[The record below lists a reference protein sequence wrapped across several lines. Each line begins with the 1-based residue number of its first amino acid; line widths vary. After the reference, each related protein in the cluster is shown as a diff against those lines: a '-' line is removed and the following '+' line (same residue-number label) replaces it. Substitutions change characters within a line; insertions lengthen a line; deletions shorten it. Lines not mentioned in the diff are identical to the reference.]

1 MIQFNPDG
9 SISVTE
15 IKDMVILPKEQ
26 YETLVSER
34 DFYRDT
40 LKETNIILEKL
51 REAYNSSEDSVTG
64 IFLVAELKQRIIE
77 LGGSYEDLV

>member
-15 IKDMVILPKEQ
+15 INDVVILPKEQ

-40 LKETNIILEKL
+40 LKETNTVLEKL
-51 REAYNSSEDSVTG
+51 REAYNSSEDSVLG
-64 IFLVAELKQRIIE
+64 IFTIAELKQRITE
-77 LGGSYEDLV
+77 LGGTYEDLV